1 MRKLQNEGV
10 FIMIKTIKLVS
21 KKQIE
26 GITKAKIKD
35 IFETSKNPNQV
46 LLDNI
51 PEFCFMQGDVLY
63 FTGLRALNPCI
74 EEMEV
79 NTLE

>member
-1 MRKLQNEGV
+1 
-10 FIMIKTIKLVS
+10 MIKTIKLVS
-21 KKQIE
+21 KEPIE

-46 LLDNI
+46 LLDNV

-63 FTGLRALNPCI
+63 FTTFSLVFHTFLQLPFFAI
-74 EEMEV
+74 I
-79 NTLE
+79 

>member
-21 KKQIE
+21 K
-26 GITKAKIKD
+26 
-35 IFETSKNPNQV
+35 ETSKNPNQV